1 VFFDPF
7 HAKLTVTPLVL
18 TAAEFGAYITTE
30 TAKWAKVIK
39 TCKHKSGAKR
49 SEAAC
54 DPLSGR
60 QAADIVGRHLGRQIK
75 LGSAGMTTLRIVSPF
90 NMDLRRLLRVAPNLE
105 AHLNQPAMLS

>member
-1 VFFDPF
+1 VGESD
-7 HAKLTVTPLVL
+7 
-18 TAAEFGAYITTE
+18 
-30 TAKWAKVIK
+30 K
-39 TCKHKSGAKR
+39 TCKHR

-75 LGSAGMTTLRIVSPF
+75 LRSAGMTTLRIVSPF
-90 NMDLRRLLRVAPNLE
+90 NTIAGRPNLE